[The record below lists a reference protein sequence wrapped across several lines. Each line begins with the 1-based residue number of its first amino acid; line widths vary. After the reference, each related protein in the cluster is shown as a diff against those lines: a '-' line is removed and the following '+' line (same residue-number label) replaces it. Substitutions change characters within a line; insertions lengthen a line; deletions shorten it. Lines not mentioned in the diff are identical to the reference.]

1 MERKIGFDRARIEPK
16 IIEETDEYFIMRGI
30 IAREMI
36 QPYGKVRMLKDADEL
51 EKACKHAQRNGTR
64 TVTIGSHPD
73 TKLVMRN
80 ADSKGT
86 LSNFAF
92 AKDLVDPKTKRPMD
106 RGIKADVKFYKD
118 AIPQVVQDEIKQGL
132 KPDVSIGFTYDEDM
146 TPGEWRGMK
155 YDGVQRNIF
164 IDHLA
169 AGIDEGRCPSPFCG
183 LGLDSIVE
191 QPKSTVLE
199 FDESKCP
206 VCRRM
211 LDVGLETAG
220 SRLYAKYGADVLEV
234 IEGNP
239 LPAVDAATEARKEP
253 VAPQPPNPPQQQETP
268 APVEAKTPSL
278 NTATLLTDAQAAIE
292 KSRRLLK
299 HL

>member
-1 MERKIGFDRARIEPK
+1 MSERKIGFDRARIEPK
-16 IIEETDEYFIMRGI
+16 IIAETDEYFVMRGI
-30 IAREMI
+30 IAREMV

-51 EKACKHAQRNGTR
+51 EKACRHAQRNGTR

-86 LSNFAF
+86 LSNFVF
-92 AKDLVDPKTKRPMD
+92 AKDLLDPKTKRPMD
-106 RGIKADVKFYKD
+106 RGIKADILFYKD
-118 AIPQVVQDEIKQGL
+118 AIPQVVQDELKQGL

-191 QPKSTVLE
+191 HSQPEIV
-199 FDESKCP
+199 FDEGKCP

-239 LPAVDAATEARKEP
+239 LPTVDAAAEAPKEP
-253 VAPQPPNPPQQQETP
+253 APPQPPAAPETPPQ
-268 APVEAKTPSL
+268 VEAKTPTQ
-278 NTATLLTDAQAAIE
+278 NTTTLYTDAQAEIE
-292 KSRRLLK
+292 KSRSLLK
-299 HL
+299 HFT